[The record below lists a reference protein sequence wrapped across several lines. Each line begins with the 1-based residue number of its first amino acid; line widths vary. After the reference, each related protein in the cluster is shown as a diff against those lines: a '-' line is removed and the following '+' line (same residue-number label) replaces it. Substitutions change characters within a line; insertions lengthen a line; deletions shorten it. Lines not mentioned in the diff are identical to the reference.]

1 MKLERNTIFKALVWL
16 GGLSPLLGIA
26 FLVVVARFGDLPD
39 TETLA
44 NPRTDLATR
53 VFSADGKVLDILT

>member
-1 MKLERNTIFKALVWL
+1 MRFERKTVVKTIVWL

-26 FLVVVARFGDLPD
+26 LLVLIARFGDLPD

-53 VFSADGKVLDILT
+53 VFSADGKLLS